1 MLKMTRNIIQHAPKP
16 SGKRWQQS
24 PAAQSTCPSSPCLP
38 QAQKPRSSLF
48 SPFVQDQ
55 KLAELNSLPY
65 PHSYYSSGSAVVKC
79 WIKCVLSNCST
90 LESEQIIHIT
100 VEQVVSHNIAGFC
113 LSPSVFPDA
122 AWALWYMHT
131 PAWMTK
137 KEKEFQSIRHGIQ
150 PMSCRHATYHVTTLH
165 LTTTLRGNVTL
176 FQNIFSRQKNSLQ
189 LFINVLTMSDNCIP
203 SVLDWRN
210 WTNEILVL
218 ILIKCFALV
227 EDQSTFLHKWELMKI
242 HMQFQ
247 NMSLKYS
254 TRYSTCL

>member
-1 MLKMTRNIIQHAPKP
+1 MSITASHCVCCLQCLLWLLPLWLMQSWCIMAHGESRTPMLKMTRNIIQHAPKP

-24 PAAQSTCPSSPCLP
+24 PDKRAQSTCPPSPCLP
-38 QAQKPRSSLF
+38 QAQKPRSSLS

-100 VEQVVSHNIAGFC
+100 VEQVVSHNVAGFC

-150 PMSCRHATYHVTTLH
+150 PMSCRHAT
-165 LTTTLRGNVTL
+165 
-176 FQNIFSRQKNSLQ
+176 
-189 LFINVLTMSDNCIP
+189 
-203 SVLDWRN
+203 
-210 WTNEILVL
+210 
-218 ILIKCFALV
+218 
-227 EDQSTFLHKWELMKI
+227 
-242 HMQFQ
+242 
-247 NMSLKYS
+247 
-254 TRYSTCL
+254 